1 MDPIWVIL
9 VALPLLFLWIV
20 GTVDVLR
27 RRDMSAL
34 AKAFWILLM
43 LVVPILGLLVYFFV
57 RPHDA
62 SMLINE
68 EAAGQEGSR
77 SVASEL
83 EVLEAKRESG
93 AISDPDFQAEKY
105 RVLGFDRS

>member
-1 MDPIWVIL
+1 MDPVWVIL

-20 GTVDVLR
+20 GAIDVLR
-27 RRDMSAL
+27 RKDMPVL
-34 AKAFWILLM
+34 AKVLWILIILI
-43 LVVPILGLLVYFFV
+43 VPILGLLAYFFL

-62 SMLINE
+62 SLPTGDD
-68 EAAGQEGSR
+68 AVGQEGSR

-83 EVLEAKRESG
+83 EALEAKRDSG
-93 AISDPDFQAEKY
+93 AISEDDFQVQKY

>member
-1 MDPIWVIL
+1 MDPVWVVL

-20 GTVDVLR
+20 GAVDVVR

-34 AKAFWILLM
+34 TKTFWILVM
-43 LVVPILGLLVYFFV
+43 LIVPILGLLLYFFV

-62 SMLINE
+62 SLPTKGE
-68 EAAGQEGSR
+68 TGGEAGSR

-83 EVLEAKRESG
+83 EALEAKRESG
-93 AISDPDFQAEKY
+93 AISEEEFQAAKLQ
-105 RVLGFDRS
+105 VLGFDRT